1 MKQSWGSEGEQRGR
15 RRPSRASRETGPTVH
30 EAS

>member
-1 MKQSWGSEGEQRGR
+1 MKQSWGSEGERRGR
-15 RRPSRASRETGPTVH
+15 RRPSQASRETGPAVL